1 MAATVARRRGE
12 KDTHSLFCDQPTVNL
27 QKSHS
32 VRASSVPSGVL
43 GAARVENAGL
53 LAPKDPL

>member
-1 MAATVARRRGE
+1 MAATVTGRRGE
-12 KDTHSLFCDQPTVNL
+12 KDTHSLFCDQPIINL

-32 VRASSVPSGVL
+32 VRPSLVPSGVL

-53 LAPKDPL
+53 LAPKNPL

>member
-1 MAATVARRRGE
+1 MAATVAGRRGE
-12 KDTHSLFCDQPTVNL
+12 KDTRSLFCDQPTVNL

-53 LAPKDPL
+53 LTSKNPL

>member
-1 MAATVARRRGE
+1 MAATVAGRRGE

-53 LAPKDPL
+53 LTPKNPL

>member
-1 MAATVARRRGE
+1 MTAPVAGRRDE
-12 KDTHSLFCDQPTVNL
+12 KGTHSLFCDQPTVNL

-53 LAPKDPL
+53 LTPKNPL